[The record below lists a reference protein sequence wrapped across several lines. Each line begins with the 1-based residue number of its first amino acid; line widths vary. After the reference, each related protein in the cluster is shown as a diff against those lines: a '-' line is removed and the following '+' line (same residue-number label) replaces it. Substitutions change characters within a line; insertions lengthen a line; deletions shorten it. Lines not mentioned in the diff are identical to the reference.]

1 MAKEKRHVTLSASL
15 LYTETS
21 PARRPKLHRWQEG
34 KSQLGTSWRIA
45 GVCPCTAPHSGM
57 RQPHRRS
64 PLTATMHPHEPPS
77 RRELRLAAHCRNQ
90 LCDTHC
96 PRSTCEPP
104 APPWRA
110 ARSPPWPRARRC
122 SLTRAPRWP
131 LPWPRSGARLVEV
144 RMGGAYWL
152 TLLNSGRV
160 SLDWAAKMANS
171 GTSVATGSVICFAC
185 CLGLSCVSSAYSA
198 WIKLL

>member
-77 RRELRLAAHCRNQ
+77 RCELCRRHKHMSLGRRRCAGDLQ
-90 LCDTHC
+90 P
-96 PRSTCEPP
+96 PRALE
-104 APPWRA
+104 
-110 ARSPPWPRARRC
+110 SPPNPRVPNGNDTLSFPDGPWIRGIFAP
-122 SLTRAPRWP
+122 SL
-131 LPWPRSGARLVEV
+131 
-144 RMGGAYWL
+144 
-152 TLLNSGRV
+152 N
-160 SLDWAAKMANS
+160 
-171 GTSVATGSVICFAC
+171 
-185 CLGLSCVSSAYSA
+185 
-198 WIKLL
+198 